1 MGLKSSRQAGAS
13 VLTVIFF
20 RAVVGVV
27 GAIGMQIFPGLLEYQ
42 AALKAINKAKDEGGS
57 VAQVRSTFDK
67 MADVN
72 MITSIKGKDLT
83 ITKNGDDTVVS
94 FAYEKEYHLAGP
106 AWLTMKYEGQSRPGR

>member
-1 MGLKSSRQAGAS
+1 MAHKRQRGAS
-13 VLTVIFF
+13 IITIIFILAVL
-20 RAVVGVV
+20 GVV
-27 GAIGMQIFPGLLEYQ
+27 GAVGLQIFPGLLEYQ

-72 MITSIKGKDLT
+72 SISSIKGSDLT

-94 FAYEKEYHLAGP
+94 FAYEREYHLVGP
-106 AWLTMKYEGQSRPGR
+106 AWITMKYEGQTRPGR